1 LEEIYFQ
8 HPHNKIKKKNNTTIK
23 TMQKKPT
30 WHLKVKWSFSNQT
43 YITHN
48 AFQLSLTDE
57 DIKCSIHICGRS
69 YHVWQGHR
77 YRMIVGFTTTY
88 AISAYRF

>member
-1 LEEIYFQ
+1 
-8 HPHNKIKKKNNTTIK
+8 
-23 TMQKKPT
+23 MQKKPT

-48 AFQLSLTDE
+48 AFQLLLTDE
-57 DIKCSIHICGRS
+57 DIKCRINLCGRS
-69 YHVWQGHR
+69 YHVWQGYR
-77 YRMIVGFTTTY
+77 DRMIVGFTTTY